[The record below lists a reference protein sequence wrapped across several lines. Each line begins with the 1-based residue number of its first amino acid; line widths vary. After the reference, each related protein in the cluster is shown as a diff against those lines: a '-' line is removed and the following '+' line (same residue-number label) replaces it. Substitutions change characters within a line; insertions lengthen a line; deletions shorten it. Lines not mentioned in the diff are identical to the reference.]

1 MRHQRGRSGGHA
13 HAWERWSG
21 RQVDEAQCRQ
31 RVIALSAHG
40 TTDEH
45 RSRSNGLVRDQR
57 GMFCSPSPESD
68 ETKVAV
74 ARGCTL
80 PSTPTGCTTVH
91 LAHIS
96 WVRTWT
102 NRVMIRHEPHAKV
115 DVDLDLTATLDPHLI
130 ILLPQRVLLVHHKFR
145 PHTRILNFF

>member
-1 MRHQRGRSGGHA
+1 MLMHGRGGQAVRWTKHSADSVLSPYRHTAPRMSTDHAQMASSEIKEACFAPPAQSRVSRDEGG
-13 HAWERWSG
+13 
-21 RQVDEAQCRQ
+21 
-31 RVIALSAHG
+31 
-40 TTDEH
+40 
-45 RSRSNGLVRDQR
+45 
-57 GMFCSPSPESD
+57 
-68 ETKVAV
+68 
-74 ARGCTL
+74 RGCTL

-130 ILLPQRVLLVHHKFR
+130 ILLPQRVLLVHQKFR